1 MDNIFEGL
9 KFANSNVDSYKN
21 KTDTL
26 KNIIKDN
33 EKEKLNL
40 ESIFKRLTNN
50 NINIEFNN
58 NLSNN
63 LNLIMDEVISYKNM
77 LSNKDKMINEVFVK
91 KQQTKNEYDELKS
104 QYEVKLNEF
113 DKIYLQNREY
123 KLLQIDWDKQ
133 IINKQKLFNSL
144 QSEYNELK
152 SN

>member
-113 DKIYLQNREY
+113 DKIYLQNKEY

>member
-1 MDNIFEGL
+1 
-9 KFANSNVDSYKN
+9 
-21 KTDTL
+21 
-26 KNIIKDN
+26 
-33 EKEKLNL
+33 
-40 ESIFKRLTNN
+40 
-50 NINIEFNN
+50 
-58 NLSNN
+58 
-63 LNLIMDEVISYKNM
+63 MDEVISYKNM

-113 DKIYLQNREY
+113 DKIYLQNKEY